1 MIDTRLAYGTGSGVQ
16 DAATSCTAMR
26 HRNAAMTGW
35 SRFDTARAME
45 TATVRTPK
53 GVYDLLTQGSGRA
66 GPDLEAVA

>member
-45 TATVRTPK
+45 TAMWGPPRKVY
-53 GVYDLLTQGSGRA
+53 GVLTQGPRRREGLR
-66 GPDLEAVA
+66 P